1 MLVIS
6 ILLFLVGYIA
16 SPWDYYLSFSDD
28 SHVGVCTRGLD
39 SRFVFFN
46 DAEYGP
52 YSGSIIGLVD
62 EDGNIY
68 PPLEREEAFGN
79 SWGIYYRYFPRSGS
93 TLWTLTVT
101 LWYPIAVFA
110 IMPFVSL
117 MCSTVRRRAS
127 NVAEPC
133 GEREPPVTRVLKA

>member
-1 MLVIS
+1 MTLTSVYARADLI
-6 ILLFLVGYIA
+6 
-16 SPWDYYLSFSDD
+16 
-28 SHVGVCTRGLD
+28 TRL
-39 SRFVFFN
+39 VFFN

-68 PPLEREEAFGN
+68 PPLEREQAFGD
-79 SWGIYYRYFPRSGS
+79 SWGIYYRYFQRSGS